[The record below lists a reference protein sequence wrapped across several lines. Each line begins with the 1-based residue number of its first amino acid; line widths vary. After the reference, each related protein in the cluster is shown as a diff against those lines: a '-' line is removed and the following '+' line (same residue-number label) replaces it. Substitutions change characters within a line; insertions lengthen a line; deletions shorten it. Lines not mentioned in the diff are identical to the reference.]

1 MRQLSHRL
9 ACESTVSYPLAVE
22 TNDPRAVRSRE
33 AILAAARSLLAEGGP
48 AAVTHQRVA
57 ERAGVGRATV
67 YRHWAQPDHLVYDA
81 LTDAPFPFFAE
92 LEGPLRPWLRE
103 ELRRMADEMT
113 IPGVAR
119 FAASLVEKA
128 QHHDRTGG
136 RRDGLQDKLT
146 RRVARAFAA
155 AAARGETQP
164 LADPTETVACL
175 LGPLHYRILIQ
186 GAPVTDAFLDRLIAA
201 AAPEPATATTS

>member
-1 MRQLSHRL
+1 
-9 ACESTVSYPLAVE
+9 
-22 TNDPRAVRSRE
+22 
-33 AILAAARSLLAEGGP
+33 
-48 AAVTHQRVA
+48 
-57 ERAGVGRATV
+57 
-67 YRHWAQPDHLVYDA
+67 
-81 LTDAPFPFFAE
+81 
-92 LEGPLRPWLRE
+92 
-103 ELRRMADEMT
+103 MT

-128 QHHDRTGG
+128 QHDDRTGG

-175 LGPLHYRILIQ
+175 FGPLHYRILIQ